1 MRTIKL
7 LAGSLLMTLVML
19 AIIVLVSYVMNKTIG
34 TDCTLTSITFCMA
47 LCCMWSYIYKE
58 FKEEE

>member
-7 LAGSLLMTLVML
+7 LAWSLLMTLVML
-19 AIIVLVSYVMNKTIG
+19 ANIVLVCFVMNKTVG

-47 LCCMWSYIYKE
+47 FVCMGLYFYKD
-58 FKEEE
+58 FKED